1 MLKYM
6 TYNNL
11 IQNIGSMGN
20 NKSYAENVCYNISMI
35 DLTDNSRIEEFK
47 TEITKAVINLTQN
60 HIEYHIEEFCDCEE
74 FDRTIRLL
82 TNIKIFLENLG

>member
-1 MLKYM
+1 MV
-6 TYNNL
+6 NNR
-11 IQNIGSMGN
+11 
-20 NKSYAENVCYNISMI
+20 SYAEKVCYNISMI

-82 TNIKIFLENLG
+82 TNIKVFLENLG

>member
-1 MLKYM
+1 
-6 TYNNL
+6 
-11 IQNIGSMGN
+11 MGN
-20 NKSYAENVCYNISMI
+20 NRSYAENVCYNISMI
-35 DLTDNSRIEEFK
+35 DLTNKSSIEEFK

-82 TNIKIFLENLG
+82 TNIKVFLENLG